1 MSTKHHIPRVMGNRG
16 KTSDEV
22 ERENFEKNQTVA
34 INKAIN
40 SQETPVKEKHVRIT
54 ILGTFTDNGASM
66 FWHIANRL
74 PVQGNPILCWKFCHV
89 LHKIVR
95 EGHPNSMVD
104 SFKYCSHLSDLGKL
118 WGHLKDGYGKLIEN
132 YCSLLIQKLHF
143 HKKNMEIPGNLLMSD
158 EQFAKICGSDV
169 NNYFEI
175 AVDMLDYMD
184 EILSLQHSVFS
195 SLDMSRS
202 NSMTNSGQCR
212 LAPLILCIQ
221 DSCQLY
227 DYTVK
232 SLFRL
237 HSSLTP
243 DTLAG
248 HRDRFISAYRK
259 LKQFYLSSSNL
270 QYFKNLVQ
278 VPYLPDEP
286 PNFLI
291 ASDFSKHVK
300 PVAVVPEP
308 EPENEPDS
316 ESVGDLIDTSEDK
329 FDAAF
334 GNGFGPPE
342 VDERDILI
350 ERLQKEIQFLKSEI
364 ERIKFEDQ
372 RVISAQMQKIAE
384 LEKILSEL
392 RLSADKALKENESTK
407 KRLEEASLNAGA
419 LAKLAEAE
427 KHAKGNEEKFK
438 KMKEIYNKLREEHVS
453 LIRKNADTTKQLE
466 TEKRLVEEKEQFIQ
480 VSKSQMDRLENER
493 KVIQD
498 SLQQSADKVT
508 SQLAEATA
516 QNTELLNKQ
525 ENPSAFS
532 CDELHIQHLENQ
544 VKTLED
550 TKGNLISQLQTSE
563 EECESLQ
570 VNLEALEK
578 EKQQTEDALQLEI
591 RNVQGQLAA
600 LKDEMT
606 TNEMKRKNEIDSLK
620 GKLDDAVS
628 EKAAMEAQ
636 LKKDIEDLQ
645 GRLSQLDSDKQ
656 AGEKRLQEDL
666 SQLHRDLIDSAL
678 KEGRQFIV
686 DAMLLVEN
694 PAHITVKCNA
704 EFLLLRAEPV
714 LSALENLNTAQNVY
728 MENSADLEGLLK
740 TIIGLSNQMG
750 DCVIHGIAT
759 SHSAQLDAAE
769 ELVSACQSA
778 GESGIEVLNSL
789 KKGGSIKSE
798 VHKSAEKVK
807 HLIKLAEDLVPK
819 MVDVKEKEIGDLV
832 ENEMH
837 STSAAI
843 EQAAKKIE
851 EMLHQTRKDMSGVE
865 LTVNES
871 ILDSCTGLMQAIKV
885 LLVKSQELQKEIV
898 GQGRGTA
905 SVKEFYKKNH
915 RWTEGLL
922 SAAKAVGWGATSL
935 LDAADKVVRGDGK
948 FEELIVCSN
957 EIAASTAQLV
967 VASKVKADRKSKK
980 LSELSEAS
988 RGVTSCTGK
997 VVGSAREAAQI
1008 IEEQNLMDFTKLNLI
1023 QAKKEEMQSQVRVL
1037 ELEKE
1042 LETERYKL
1050 GQVRKRHYQLA
1061 GENEGWE
1068 IEES

>member
-1 MSTKHHIPRVMGNRG
+1 MSTRQHLPRGIGNRS
-16 KTSDEV
+16 KTATDV
-22 ERENFEKNQTVA
+22 ERENFEKSQTVA

-40 SQETPVKEKHVRIT
+40 NQESPVKEKHVRIA
-54 ILGTFTDNGASM
+54 ILGTFTENGASM
-66 FWHIANRL
+66 FWHIATKL
-74 PVQGNPILCWKFCHV
+74 PVQGNPIVCWKFCHV
-89 LHKIVR
+89 VHKLLR
-95 EGHPNSMVD
+95 EGHPNVVVD
-104 SFKYCSHLSDLGKL
+104 SFKYCSHLKDLGKL
-118 WGHLKDGYGKLIEN
+118 WGHLREGYGKSIEN
-132 YCSLLIQKLHF
+132 YCRLLIQKLQF
-143 HKKNMEIPGNLLMSD
+143 HKKNMEIPGNLKMSD

-175 AVDMLDYMD
+175 TVDMLDYMD
-184 EILSLQHSVFS
+184 EILALQHSVFS

-202 NSMTNSGQCR
+202 NSMTNAGQCR

-227 DYTVK
+227 DYIVK

-237 HSSLTP
+237 HSSLPP
-243 DTLAG
+243 DTLSG
-248 HRDRFISAYRK
+248 HRDRFMTAYQK

-278 VPYLPDEP
+278 VPFLPEEP

-308 EPENEPDS
+308 EPENEPDTDS
-316 ESVGDLIDTSEDK
+316 IGDLIDTSEDK

-334 GNGFGPPE
+334 GNGFEPPE
-342 VDERDILI
+342 IDERDLLI

-364 ERIKFEDQ
+364 ERIKFEDA
-372 RVISAQMQKIAE
+372 RIIAAQKEEIAK

-392 RLSADKALKENESTK
+392 RLSADKAMKETESTRIK
-407 KRLEEASLNAGA
+407 LEEATVNAGA
-419 LAKLAEAE
+419 MAKLAEAE
-427 KHAKGNEEKFK
+427 KHAKANDEKFK
-438 KMKEIYNKLREEHVS
+438 KMKDIYNKLREEHVA
-453 LIRKNADTTKQLE
+453 LIRKNADTAKKLE
-466 TEKRLVEEKEQFIQ
+466 VEKRLVQEKDQTIQ
-480 VSKSQMDRLENER
+480 SP
-493 KVIQD
+493 
-498 SLQQSADKVT
+498 
-508 SQLAEATA
+508 
-516 QNTELLNKQ
+516 
-525 ENPSAFS
+525 PSVD
-532 CDELHIQHLENQ
+532 CDQLHILHLENQ
-544 VKTLED
+544 VKTLGD
-550 TKGNLISQLQTSE
+550 TKANLMSQLQSSE

-570 VNLEALEK
+570 ARLEALEK
-578 EKQQTEDALQLEI
+578 EKHQSEDALQLEI
-591 RNVQGQLAA
+591 RNVQGQLAS

-606 TNEMKRKNEIDSLK
+606 TTEIKRKNEIDSLK
-620 GKLDDAVS
+620 NQLENTLS
-628 EKAAMEAQ
+628 EKKEMETQ
-636 LKKDIEDLQ
+636 LKECIEDLQ
-645 GRLSQLDSDKQ
+645 RRLNQLDTDKQ
-656 AGEKRLQEDL
+656 AGEKRLQDNL
-666 SQLHRDLIDSAL
+666 SQLHKDLIASAVN
-678 KEGRQFIV
+678 EGRKFIS
-686 DAMLLVEN
+686 DAMQQVEN
-694 PAHITVKCNA
+694 PTHIPVRCTA

-714 LSALENLNTAQNVY
+714 LSSLENLKTAQNVY
-728 MENSADLEGLLK
+728 TQNQTDLEALLT
-740 TIIGLSNQMG
+740 TITNFSHNMS
-750 DCVIHGIAT
+750 DCVINGIAT
-759 SHSAQLDAAE
+759 SHSAQLEAAE
-769 ELVSACQSA
+769 DLMSACLSA
-778 GESGIEVLNSL
+778 GESGLEVLNSVS
-789 KKGGSIKSE
+789 KGGSIQSE
-798 VHKSAEKVK
+798 VEKSTDKVK
-807 HLIKLAEDLVPK
+807 QLIKLAEDLVPK
-819 MVDVKEKEIGDLV
+819 MVDVKEQEIGDLV
-832 ENEMH
+832 ENEMN
-837 STSAAI
+837 STHVVL

-871 ILDSCTGLMQAIKV
+871 ILDSCTGLMKAIKV
-885 LLVKSQELQKEIV
+885 LLVKSQDLQKEIV
-898 GQGRGTA
+898 AQGRGTS

-935 LDAADKVVRGDGK
+935 LDAADKVVKGEGK

-988 RGVTSCTGK
+988 KGVSSCTGK

-1008 IEEQNLMDFTKLNLI
+1008 IEEQSLMDFTKLNLM

-1061 GENEGWE
+1061 GESEGWE
-1068 IEES
+1068 TNELTSTELGELI